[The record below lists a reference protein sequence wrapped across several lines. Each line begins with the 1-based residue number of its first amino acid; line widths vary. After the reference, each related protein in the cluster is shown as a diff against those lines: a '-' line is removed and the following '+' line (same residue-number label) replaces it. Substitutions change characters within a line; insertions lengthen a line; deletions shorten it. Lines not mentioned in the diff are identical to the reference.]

1 MEFEVWF
8 VLSEGG
14 WIIEEEFIVENYGG
28 VNHRL
33 RWWIFKCVI
42 YKGSLTVTMEF
53 GSRVV
58 EGLIVKLF
66 KRLKEDRVV

>member
-1 MEFEVWF
+1 MWF

-14 WIIEEEFIVENYGG
+14 WIIKEEFKVENYDG
-28 VNHRL
+28 VNRRL
-33 RWWIFKCVI
+33 RWWILKCVI
-42 YKGSLTVTMEF
+42 YKGSSVVIMEF